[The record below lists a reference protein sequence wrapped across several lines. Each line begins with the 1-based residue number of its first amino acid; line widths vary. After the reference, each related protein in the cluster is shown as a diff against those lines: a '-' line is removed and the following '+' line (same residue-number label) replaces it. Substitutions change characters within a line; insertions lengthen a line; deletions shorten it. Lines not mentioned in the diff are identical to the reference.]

1 MKIIIFKYCLLFV
14 VCLTSAYSYLYLN
27 DQSILLSE
35 NQSKNVAIVNQDIS
49 ANTDNGSVNSINKE
63 SREDIRKEKTY
74 TNKQK
79 NELPDIELLEYIIR
93 KASEGSP
100 LLKFEGF
107 WGLF

>member
-1 MKIIIFKYCLLFV
+1 MLFV

-27 DQSILLSE
+27 NQSSLLSE
-35 NQSKNVAIVNQDIS
+35 NQTKNLTILNQDVS
-49 ANTDNGSVNSINKE
+49 ANTDNGSVKSINKE
-63 SREDIRKEKTY
+63 SRDGIRKEKNY

-93 KASEGSP
+93 KATEGSP

-107 WGLF
+107 WDLFK